1 MASEI
6 GKAYVQII
14 PSAKGIK
21 GSITN
26 ALSGEGESAGANIGG
41 KLIGAIKGVVA
52 TAAIGKFIGDSIKQ
66 GAALEQSLG
75 GVETLFK
82 DSADK
87 VKANAKKAYMSAGV
101 DANTYMETVTSYAA
115 GLVTSCAGDTS
126 KAADVADLA
135 MTDMSDNANKM
146 GTSMD
151 AIQNAYNGFAKQN
164 YTMLDNLKL
173 GYGGT
178 KTEMQ
183 RLLAD
188 AQKITGVKYD
198 INNLSDVYSAI
209 HVIQDQ
215 LGITGTTADEAATT
229 VSGSFTML
237 KSSFTDLMGNL
248 ALGQDVSASLTN
260 VINSAG
266 TFMANLI
273 PMFVNVVVSIPKAI
287 AGALPTLIPTLMQ
300 TGKTIID
307 NITGGAGVSI
317 PEFLNSAVSMIS
329 GFATMIINNL
339 PTILKVAGDLI
350 STLIT
355 GITTYLPMVLSKGVE
370 LVGNIAKGFIQA
382 LPQIVSAGANL
393 IMNIVQTIGQNLPTI
408 LQQGLKLVGQIVA
421 GIIRAIPQII
431 AAMPKVISAVKDAI
445 VKVDWI
451 ELGKNIIRGIING
464 IKALGSEVGSAI
476 KDVANQA
483 LDAAK
488 KALGIHSPS
497 KVFADSVG
505 QYIPAGI
512 AEGITD
518 NVSSITDAMN
528 TATNATTSA
537 FNPTMASGTQIGGI
551 TLNIYG
557 AEGQDINELAD
568 IIQDRLN
575 NAMYRREAVYA

>member
-21 GSITN
+21 GSIAN
-26 ALSGEGESAGANIGG
+26 AFSGEGESAGANIGG

-87 VKANAKKAYMSAGV
+87 VKENAKKAYMSAGV

-146 GTSMD
+146 GTSMES
-151 AIQNAYNGFAKQN
+151 IQTAYNGFAKQN

-188 AQKITGVKYD
+188 AQKVTGVKYD
-198 INNLSDVYSAI
+198 INNLSDVYQAI
-209 HVIQDQ
+209 HVIQSE
-215 LGITGTTADEAATT
+215 LGITGTTANEAATT
-229 VSGSFTML
+229 VSGSFSML

-248 ALGQDVSASLTN
+248 ALGQDVSSSLTN
-260 VINSAG
+260 VITSAG

-273 PMFVNVVVSIPKAI
+273 PMVVNVVTSIPKAI

-300 TGKTIID
+300 TGKTIIE

-339 PTILKVAGDLI
+339 PTIIKVAGDLI

-483 LDAAK
+483 LDAVK

-497 KVFADSVG
+497 TVFADSVG

-537 FNPTMASGTQIGGI
+537 FSPTVASGTQIGGI

-557 AEGQDINELAD
+557 AEGQDIYELAD